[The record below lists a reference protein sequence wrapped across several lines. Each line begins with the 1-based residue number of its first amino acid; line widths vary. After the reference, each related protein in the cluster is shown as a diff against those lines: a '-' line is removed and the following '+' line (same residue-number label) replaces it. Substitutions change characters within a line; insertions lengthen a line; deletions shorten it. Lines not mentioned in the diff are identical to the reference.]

1 MATALKD
8 GDQHRPGTCSERG
21 KSPLDPGSILP
32 TPRIVGKSRNPVASW
47 RLGRLGGLPSG
58 SEQQPISR
66 EVVAPPPGAFGEC
79 SSRPPSLRPQ
89 AVGVGGAEE
98 RLGPEEQISHLLFL
112 FLHIIMENF
121 KHI

>member
-47 RLGRLGGLPSG
+47 RLGRLAGASQWLGAAAYKQRGG
-58 SEQQPISR
+58 
-66 EVVAPPPGAFGEC
+66 GATSWRLWGVQLT
-79 SSRPPSLRPQ
+79 PTQPQ
-89 AVGVGGAEE
+89 APGG
-98 RLGPEEQISHLLFL
+98 RGWRC
-112 FLHIIMENF
+112 
-121 KHI
+121 